1 MATTTNYGWTTP
13 DNTAYVK
20 DGASAIRTL
29 GSSVDTSL
37 FSITGGKNVGLV
49 YIGKT
54 TFSAASSV
62 TLDNV
67 FTSTFD
73 NYQLVLNITNG
84 GTNVDLNM
92 RFLKASDGSEETAAS
107 YTYSNQVW
115 NPGGTASLTG
125 VTGSTAFI
133 AGYIGNEIG
142 MNANITNPFATKHT
156 GFTSFRID
164 THDYMGMNHC
174 NLKTSTSYRGIKITG
189 AGTNMTGTM
198 YVYGYKTS

>member
-1 MATTTNYGWTTP
+1 MATTTNYGWDTP
-13 DNTAYVK
+13 DDTDLVK
-20 DGASAIRTL
+20 DGALAMRDL
-29 GSSVDTSL
+29 GQDVDTSL

-54 TFSAASSV
+54 SFSAASSV

-67 FTSTFD
+67 FTSAFD
-73 NYQLVLNITNG
+73 NYQLVINITNG
-84 GTNVDLNM
+84 GSNADLNL
-92 RFLKASDGSEETAAS
+92 RYLKASDGSEETAAS

-115 NPGGTASLTG
+115 NPSGTGSLTG
-125 VTGSTAFI
+125 VTGSTAFVV
-133 AGYIGNEIG
+133 GYIGNEIG
-142 MNANITNPFATKHT
+142 LNGNITNPFATKHT

-164 THDYMGMNHC
+164 THDFMGMNHC
-174 NLKTSTSYRGIKITG
+174 SLKTSTSYRGIKITG

>member
-1 MATTTNYGWTTP
+1 MATTTNYSWSTP

-20 DGASAIRTL
+20 DGASSIRTL

-54 TFSAASSV
+54 AFSAASSV

-67 FTSTFD
+67 FTSAFD
-73 NYQLVLNITNG
+73 NYQVVLNITNG
-84 GTNVDLNM
+84 GTSVDLNM

-107 YTYSNQVW
+107 YTYANQVW
-115 NPGGTASLTG
+115 NPGGTGSITG
-125 VTGSTAFI
+125 ATGSTAFV

-156 GFTSFRID
+156 GFTGFRID
-164 THDYMGMNHC
+164 THDYMGMNHT

-189 AGTNMTGTM
+189 AGTNMTGTI